1 MQNKDNLKRCNKRQ
15 LPETYEGIEFDSKGE
30 CNICASSVF
39 KNTKID
45 WKSRKK
51 QLDKIIEENRNKYS
65 YDCIIPFSGGK
76 DSVFTLN
83 YLIKEYKIKP
93 LVVRFNHG
101 FIRKTI
107 QDNVHL
113 TLKKLGVDFIDFT
126 PNWKI
131 VKKVMLEAFKRKTD
145 FCWHCHTGIY
155 SYPIRVALMYKVP
168 LIFYGEPLGEFSN
181 YYDYEADKID
191 LENEEKFL
199 MLRTLGITAEDMH
212 GMINKSDDPIDI
224 RDLSPY
230 TYPDIDELKKLK
242 YNPVCL
248 GSFIPWD
255 HSENT
260 KLIKKELGWKND
272 ELEGVPDELNEHGE
286 KIECFMQG
294 TRDYVKYLKRGY
306 SRVSQINSL
315 NVRNNRM
322 TPGEAKEL
330 NEKFDGR
337 KPHSLEVFLEYV
349 GLSEE
354 EFNQIVDKTVIHPN
368 KPNYKSNEIAKK
380 TKDFDDWYRENNKK
394 K

>member
-1 MQNKDNLKRCNKRQ
+1 MQNKDNLKRCNKCQ
-15 LPETYEGIEFDSKGE
+15 LPETYEAIEFDSKGE